1 MRLAEKK
8 HHQLAGMK
16 ITMTMIIMIAIS
28 SRIKKLEY
36 QGVCGFRSG
45 VGSGW
50 SGCWG
55 TGFGIGW

>member
-1 MRLAEKK
+1 
-8 HHQLAGMK
+8 MK
-16 ITMTMIIMIAIS
+16 ITMTMIMMIAIS